1 RARRRAA
8 LRQRGGG
15 GAGHQPGKQCFPD
28 HQSSPTISGRIALV
42 SQLSPET
49 GAGPDPASAREGER
63 PGQPGLLPYVLDRL
77 AAALLVSA
85 PPRAHP
91 VGAADEDRLDPA
103 DVLAVDLE
111 QLAELPAPVDRPVVE
126 EGEREHYPALAV
138 DRDVAAVANPGH
150 RADQRGLELLL

>member
-1 RARRRAA
+1 
-8 LRQRGGG
+8 
-15 GAGHQPGKQCFPD
+15 
-28 HQSSPTISGRIALV
+28 
-42 SQLSPET
+42 
-49 GAGPDPASAREGER
+49 
-63 PGQPGLLPYVLDRL
+63 QPGLLPYVLDRL

-150 RADQRGLELLL
+150 RADQRGLELLLAALHRLPAHADRSRRADDGHAVLDPQAVVGEGVVVLAGVPLDRVEVVVG